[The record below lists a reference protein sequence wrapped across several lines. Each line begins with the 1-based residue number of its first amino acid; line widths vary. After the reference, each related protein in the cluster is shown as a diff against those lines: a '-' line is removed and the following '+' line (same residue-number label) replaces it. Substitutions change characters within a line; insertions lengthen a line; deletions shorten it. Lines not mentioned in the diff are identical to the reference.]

1 MAENATINVSSENQ
15 SGGITAGIVNLIQ
28 EQEITL
34 SEQDKNNLGDMLGD
48 KYNKIYVSLQSGG
61 SSNLTAFAQSIIN
74 FLHNEGFN
82 NLQGVNEIMGFG
94 AFKGVVV
101 EKKPD
106 NIFVIFIGA
115 LQ

>member
-1 MAENATINVSSENQ
+1 MTDNTNINVSSENQ

-34 SEQDKNNLGDMLGD
+34 SEQDKNNLVDMLGD
-48 KYNKIYVSLQSGG
+48 KDNKIHVSLQSGG
-61 SSNLTAFAQSIIN
+61 SSNLTAFAQSILN
-74 FLHNEGFN
+74 FLHNKGFD
-82 NLQGVNEIMGFG
+82 NLQGVNQIMGFSP
-94 AFKGVVV
+94 FKGVVV